1 LQRQLHPYPTNDFRY
16 VPTVEESIER
26 LRGVTYDQVAQLY
39 REYLG
44 SQAGELTIAGDFDA
58 QACLPPLK
66 EALAGWK
73 AAKPYA
79 RVPMPITCET
89 TGARHQIDTPDKAN
103 ATYVAGLLFPLR
115 DDNADYP
122 ALLMGNYILGSGA
135 LSSRLGNRIR
145 QQEGLSYSVS
155 SSLNVSSWDERAS
168 LNIMAIC
175 NPRNISRVEKAARE
189 ELERLLREG
198 VSAEELANAKQG
210 YLQAQKVARSTDP
223 ALVGMLSNLRHLGR
237 TMAFQAELEDKIQA
251 LTPDEVRAAMNRHID
266 PKKLIV
272 VTAGDFKE

>member
-1 LQRQLHPYPTNDFRY
+1 
-16 VPTVEESIER
+16 
-26 LRGVTYDQVAQLY
+26 
-39 REYLG
+39 
-44 SQAGELTIAGDFDA
+44 
-58 QACLPPLK
+58 
-66 EALAGWK
+66 
-73 AAKPYA
+73 
-79 RVPMPITCET
+79 MPITCET

-189 ELERLLREG
+189 ELERLLRDG

-210 YLQAQKVARSTDP
+210 YLQSQKVARSTDP

-237 TMAFQAELEDKIQA
+237 TMAFQAEVEDKIQA
-251 LTPDEVRAAMNRHID
+251 LTPDQVQAAMNRHID